1 MYARMYIQT
10 AYDLYDLTKLV
21 VQRHRF
27 EQLSLHLYI
36 HRKYSCRKITRN
48 YTFDYSQAS
57 KKFSF
62 LSFLGRQMESSR
74 IAIEYN

>member
-1 MYARMYIQT
+1 MYIQT

-48 YTFDYSQAS
+48 YTFDYSQAHQ
-57 KKFSF
+57 KILLPFF
-62 LSFLGRQMESSR
+62 PWPTNG
-74 IAIEYN
+74 IEPNRD